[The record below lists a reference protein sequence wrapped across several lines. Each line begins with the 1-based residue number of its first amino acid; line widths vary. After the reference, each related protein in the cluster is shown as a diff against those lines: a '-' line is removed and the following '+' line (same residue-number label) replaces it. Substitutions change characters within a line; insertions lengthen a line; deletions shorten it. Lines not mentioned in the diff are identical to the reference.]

1 MNTRKK
7 STAPGPASGAT
18 EVTGDAGTAPAP
30 APSTATDPSSAPAA
44 FSGFPVVALGASAGG
59 LEAFEQFFKAMPPD
73 SGMAFVLVQHLD
85 PSHAS
90 ILSEILQRS
99 TQMPVAEA
107 RNKMPV
113 ERNHVYVI
121 PPNHDMVIA
130 RGCLNLTVSSRPR
143 SVTLPIDRFFRS
155 LAEDQGEF
163 AVGIVLSGSG
173 TDGTLGMRE
182 IHGVGGLCLV
192 QNPTTAKY
200 DGMPSSVIEAGF
212 ATQVLAVEDM
222 PRALEADARL
232 RHLIAQDRETPVVDK
247 QLARVLMRL
256 RAGTGH
262 DFSQYKKSTL
272 GRRVARRMVQHGL
285 TDIEAYERYL
295 GEHPE
300 EIQALFREL
309 LINVTSFFRDT
320 EVFDF
325 LKRTVLPSLLEG
337 RADSDPLRI
346 WVAGCAT
353 GEEAFS
359 LAILLREL
367 ADELHRELPVQIYA
381 TDIDADAIAEG
392 RAGLYSPNIAEDV
405 SAERLRRFFVK
416 EEKGYR
422 IRKEIREMVV
432 FALQSVIKDPPFTR
446 LDVLS
451 CRNLLIYLEP
461 SLQERLIPVF
471 HYALKAGG
479 VLCLSPSESI
489 GNHLDL
495 FDPIERKYNIYRAKP
510 SLTSR
515 RTLLNSRIAWTP
527 DGRTQQ
533 PGDPHP
539 LPREEAVSEIAR
551 RALLHWF
558 APASV
563 LTDLQGVI
571 LYVHGETGK
580 YLQLAPGQP
589 SHNILNMARDG
600 LQLELREALRLAQ
613 GGGEPVVERE
623 VLIGNHDAIQSVAFT
638 VRVLQGPG
646 GVHKM
651 LLISFRDADRP
662 VVVRPR
668 TRKRTDSES
677 VEAKRIEELERELS
691 LNKQTLGA
699 MVEEQQASNEELQS
713 TNEELQSTNEEL
725 QSTNEELETSKEE
738 LQSVNEELVTVNSEL
753 HSKVE
758 LLTSMQDDMKNLL
771 DNISVGAIFLDRELR
786 IRRFTHDAASV
797 YRLVASDMGRPLA
810 DIRSELKDVD
820 LLAEART
827 VLDTLTLF
835 EREVQS
841 GDAWYLARIQ
851 PYRTTDNVIDGVVL
865 TFNDVTDRVHAIADR
880 RARDLAEA
888 IVDTV
893 RDPLVVL
900 DRDLRVVAAN
910 RAYESRFGGPV
921 SALLSNS
928 FYAIG
933 EGQWDVE
940 AVHDLLD
947 AASPAERT
955 FGTRELVHQL
965 PGKGPQNLR
974 LSVRRVVEKG
984 GNTEMVLLSIESLAS
999 LPH

>member
-7 STAPGPASGAT
+7 TTAPGPASGVT
-18 EVTGDAGTAPAP
+18 EVLGA
-30 APSTATDPSSAPAA
+30 APAA
-44 FSGFPVVALGASAGG
+44 AAYCGFPVVALGASAGG

-90 ILSEILQRS
+90 ILSEILQRG
-99 TQMPVAEA
+99 TQMPVVEA
-107 RNKMPV
+107 RNQMSI

-121 PPNHDMVIA
+121 PPNHDMVIE
-130 RGCLNLTVSSRPR
+130 RGCLNLSVSSRPR

-192 QNPTTAKY
+192 QSPSSAKF

-222 PRALEADARL
+222 PKALEADARL
-232 RHLIAQDRETPVVDK
+232 RHLIAQGRETPIVEK
-247 QLARVLMRL
+247 HLARVLMRL
-256 RAGTGH
+256 RTGTGH

-285 TDIEAYERYL
+285 ADIEAYERYL
-295 GEHPE
+295 GKHPE
-300 EIQALFREL
+300 EVQALFREL

-325 LKRTVLPSLLEG
+325 LKKTVLPSLLEK
-337 RADSDPLRI
+337 RAESDPLRI

-367 ADELHRELPVQIYA
+367 AEELHRELPVQIYS
-381 TDIDADAIAEG
+381 TDIDADAIAQG
-392 RAGLYSPNIAEDV
+392 RAGLYSLNITEDV

-422 IRKEIREMVV
+422 VRKEIREMVV

-446 LDVLS
+446 LDLLS

-471 HYALKAGG
+471 HYALKPGG

-495 FDPIERKYNIYRAKP
+495 FDPIERKFNIYRAKP

-527 DGRTQQ
+527 DGRTQP
-533 PGDPHP
+533 PGDAIPQ
-539 LPREEAVSEIAR
+539 PREEALSEVAR
-551 RALLHWF
+551 RALLQWF

-623 VLIGNHDAIQSVAFT
+623 VIVGNQDAIQSVALT
-638 VRVLQGPG
+638 VRLLQGPG

-651 LLISFRDADRP
+651 LLISFRDADQP
-662 VVVRPR
+662 AVRRR
-668 TRKRTDSES
+668 THKRKDGASIG
-677 VEAKRIEELERELS
+677 AKRIEELERELS
-691 LNKQTLGA
+691 LNKQTMGA

-771 DNISVGAIFLDRELR
+771 DNISLGAIFLDRELR
-786 IRRFTHDAASV
+786 IRRFTHDAARV
-797 YRLVASDMGRPLA
+797 YRLVASDVGRPLA
-810 DIRSELKDVD
+810 DIRSDLNDVD

-827 VLDTLTLF
+827 VLDTLTPF

-841 GDAWYLARIQ
+841 GNAWYLARIQ

-865 TFNDVTDRVHAIADR
+865 TVNDVTERVHAIADR

-888 IVDTV
+888 IVDAV
-893 RDPLVVL
+893 RDPLVLL

-921 SALLSNS
+921 SALLGKRL
-928 FYAIG
+928 YAIG
-933 EGQWDVE
+933 QGQWDIDVM
-940 AVHDLLD
+940 HDLLD

-955 FGTRELVHQL
+955 FEARELVHQV
-965 PGKGPQNLR
+965 PGMGQQNLR
-974 LSVRRVVEKG
+974 LSARRVVEKD
-984 GNTEMVLLSIESLAS
+984 GNTELVLLSIESLPLQPKEPS
-999 LPH
+999 Q